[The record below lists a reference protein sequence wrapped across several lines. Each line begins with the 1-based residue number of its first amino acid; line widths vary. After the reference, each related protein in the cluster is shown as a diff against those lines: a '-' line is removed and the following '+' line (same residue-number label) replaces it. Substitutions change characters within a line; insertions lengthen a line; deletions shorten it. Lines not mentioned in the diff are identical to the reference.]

1 MKVQYVYRLCHMYQI
16 ISFIKL
22 FYGLSIITSCDE
34 DDHSASLK
42 MYKAIVR
49 QIDKAGVGGVTPQ
62 LSMELLCAC
71 ILVERCWSTQRVA
84 PSHRVPVSRRSY
96 LVYLALLFQ
105 HPPHIQL
112 HTRTYSSGT
121 SSIII
126 IMDTYIYVTLNQ
138 TSIVKVIICIRV
150 KAILSC
156 SFGDDLLSYRI

>member
-1 MKVQYVYRLCHMYQI
+1 MYGKSFRVPVISYLYIYLHTYRYIYIYKI
-16 ISFIKL
+16 ISMIKL
-22 FYGLSIITSCDE
+22 LHGLSFITSYDQHY
-34 DDHSASLK
+34 HSASPK

-126 IMDTYIYVTLNQ
+126 IMDTYVYMY
-138 TSIVKVIICIRV
+138 
-150 KAILSC
+150 
-156 SFGDDLLSYRI
+156 LLIKPQQ